1 MPQKWKAK
9 RKLILVINCIL
20 DELSLFVL
28 AFHNDHYTPR
38 THANTRPRDVNSF
51 TPPAHHLS
59 SQFINTNC
67 IFIIVISNILSWQFV
82 QG

>member
-1 MPQKWKAK
+1 MISV
-9 RKLILVINCIL
+9 RKFDQCRRNGRKTETHIGYKLN
-20 DELSLFVL
+20 ELSLFVL

-59 SQFINTNC
+59 SHRSSLTL
-67 IFIIVISNILSWQFV
+67 IVFS
-82 QG
+82 